1 MEMKQLRSFAAVVKY
16 QSFTKAAEALYAS
29 QPTVS
34 AHIRQM
40 EEELHTKLVLRTT
53 KNVEITPKGME
64 LYEYAETILGLHD
77 RMIECCSEEHKK
89 VIHVGASTIPSAYI
103 LPNILPEYE
112 KRHPDVSFFIH
123 QGDSQ
128 GVIAGL
134 LDNLFDVGL
143 IGMHSDEDALT
154 CIPFYRDRMVIVTPV
169 NDHFLALRQQAVSI
183 RELLR
188 EPVILR
194 EKGSGSKKSADSL
207 LESLGI
213 TEADLLV
220 TARVNDQ
227 ETIKNLVAGG
237 LGISIL
243 SEMAARNFVDAGR
256 VLQFEFPDMDSGR
269 TLYLA
274 YRKNYILRSSV
285 QSFVKF
291 IGKYFEK

>member
-1 MEMKQLRSFAAVVKY
+1 
-16 QSFTKAAEALYAS
+16 
-29 QPTVS
+29 
-34 AHIRQM
+34 M

-77 RMIECCSEEHKK
+77 RMIECCAEEHKK
-89 VIHVGASTIPSAYI
+89 VIYLGASTIPSAYI
-103 LPNILPEYE
+103 LPEVLPAYE
-112 KRHPDVSFFIH
+112 QENPDVSFLIN
-123 QGDSQ
+123 QSDSI
-128 GVIAGL
+128 GVISGL
-134 LDNLFDVGL
+134 LDSTFDVGL

-154 CIPFYRDRMVIVTPV
+154 CIPFYQDRMVIITPV
-169 NDHFLALRQQAVSI
+169 NRHFQALRQASVQI
-183 RELLR
+183 QELLQ
-188 EPVILR
+188 EPIILR

-213 TEADLLV
+213 SQAALRV

-274 YRKNYILRSSV
+274 YRKNDILRSSV
-285 QSFVKF
+285 QSFVTF
-291 IGKYFEK
+291 IGKYFEQSARIGLP

>member
-1 MEMKQLRSFAAVVKY
+1 
-16 QSFTKAAEALYAS
+16 
-29 QPTVS
+29 
-34 AHIRQM
+34 M
-40 EEELHTKLVLRTT
+40 EEELDTKLVQRTT
-53 KNVEITPKGME
+53 KSVAITPKGME
-64 LYEYAETILGLHD
+64 VYEYAETLLGLYD
-77 RMIECCSEEHKK
+77 RMVECCSEARKK
-89 VIHVGASTIPSAYI
+89 TIHVGASTIPSAYI

-112 KRHPDVSFFIH
+112 KQHPDVSFFIH